1 MIWRLE
7 NQKILAKKFPEN
19 KDCLA
24 SPYVPLKASNSGGA
38 STSRPAT
45 HFGPAALILIIPNS
59 LCFNVFFMVSQ
70 VSTKINTTM
79 IDYLFGKNIH
89 TQSGLKLCTSWLVVW
104 NIFMFPYIGNV
115 IIPTDEVHHFSEGWL
130 NHQPDPI

>member
-1 MIWRLE
+1 
-7 NQKILAKKFPEN
+7 
-19 KDCLA
+19 
-24 SPYVPLKASNSGGA
+24 
-38 STSRPAT
+38 
-45 HFGPAALILIIPNS
+45 LILIIPNS

-115 IIPTDEVHHFSEGWL
+115 IIPTDEVHHFSEG
-130 NHQPDPI
+130 